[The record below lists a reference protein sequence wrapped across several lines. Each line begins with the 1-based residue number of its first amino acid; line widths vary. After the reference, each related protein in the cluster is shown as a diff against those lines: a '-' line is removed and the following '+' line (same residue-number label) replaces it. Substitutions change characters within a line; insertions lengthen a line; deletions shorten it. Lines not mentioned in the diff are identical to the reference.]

1 MARPLD
7 RADATLAQ
15 PVPAMNRPPV
25 QATASG
31 PEVMQVADGAA
42 GAPSAV
48 HKSWLVRFEELVSA
62 LGLFL
67 MLFQVCLE
75 IVLRNFFNTSFLW
88 SEEVSRY
95 LMIWSVYFGAS
106 AAISQGLHLRVDMV
120 IDHVGP
126 RVRRVLD
133 FIAQLWVLGFSVSIT
148 VAGYL
153 MVRDTFRIDMMS
165 ADSNLAIPLGYIQL
179 VIPLTFGLSV
189 VHALASL
196 AHIVR
201 GDRPP
206 RATGGGH

>member
-1 MARPLD
+1 MARSLD
-7 RADATLAQ
+7 RGNATLTQ
-15 PVPAMNRPPV
+15 PLPSTDRPLV
-25 QATASG
+25 QPSVGSAEAV
-31 PEVMQVADGAA
+31 ELAEGAA
-42 GAPSAV
+42 SALSV
-48 HKSWLVRFEELVSA
+48 GHKSWLVRFEEAVSA

-106 AAISQGLHLRVDMV
+106 AAISNGLHLRVDMV

-133 FIAQLWVLGFSVSIT
+133 LVAQLWVLGFSLAIT

-153 MVRDTFRIDMMS
+153 MVRDTFQINMMS

-189 VHALASL
+189 LHALGSL

-201 GDRPP
+201 GGSAPQ
-206 RATGGGH
+206 ATGGGH